1 MRVGA
6 RLIHNEWEFVLWA
19 PFRTK
24 LEIKVVSPVEMVIP
38 MEKDESGYW
47 TAKISGLPGGAKYYY
62 LIDGSMQRPDP
73 ASAFQPE
80 GVHGPSQLIDHQSF
94 QWHDRSWPGIP
105 LEEMIMYE
113 LHIGAFT
120 AEGTFEAVIPR
131 LDALRELGINALSI
145 MPVAQFPGERNWGYD
160 GAYPYAVQNSYGG
173 PEGLKKLVDACH
185 SRGMAVIFDV
195 VYNHLGPEGNY
206 LGDYG
211 PYFTDHYRTPWG
223 MAVNYDRAYSDH
235 VRNFFIENAL
245 YWFEFFHLDGLRL
258 DAVHAIFDMSATPF
272 LRELAERVGDYSR
285 EKGRKHYLIAESDL
299 NDTRVIR
306 PEELGGYGLDAQWC
320 DDFHHCL
327 HTLLT
332 GEKNGYYTDFGKM
345 RHMKKALQEGFVYS
359 GQYSSFR
366 MRKHGNSSQ
375 DRPANQFIVFSQN
388 HDQTGNRML
397 GERLTAL
404 VPFEALKLAAAAVV
418 FSPFIPLL
426 FMGEEYGETSPF
438 LYFVS
443 HSDPELIRAVR
454 EGRSNEFREFSWR
467 GKCPDPQSPETFTG
481 SRLKWDDRNQGT
493 HQTLLKF
500 YKHLIRLRR
509 EMPALSRLSKNNL
522 AVTNEREVLQMRRWH
537 EDGEVLCLFNYHP
550 AASRFS
556 SARFIRDGWEKALE
570 SSGEEWNGPGGSLPE
585 RIADSGQLTI
595 GPFGAALYTRVN
607 RS

>member
-1 MRVGA
+1 
-6 RLIHNEWEFVLWA
+6 
-19 PFRTK
+19 
-24 LEIKVVSPVEMVIP
+24 
-38 MEKDESGYW
+38 
-47 TAKISGLPGGAKYYY
+47 
-62 LIDGSMQRPDP
+62 
-73 ASAFQPE
+73 
-80 GVHGPSQLIDHQSF
+80 
-94 QWHDRSWPGIP
+94 
-105 LEEMIMYE
+105 
-113 LHIGAFT
+113 
-120 AEGTFEAVIPR
+120 
-131 LDALRELGINALSI
+131 
-145 MPVAQFPGERNWGYD
+145 
-160 GAYPYAVQNSYGG
+160 
-173 PEGLKKLVDACH
+173 
-185 SRGMAVIFDV
+185 
-195 VYNHLGPEGNY
+195 
-206 LGDYG
+206 
-211 PYFTDHYRTPWG
+211 
-223 MAVNYDRAYSDH
+223 
-235 VRNFFIENAL
+235 
-245 YWFEFFHLDGLRL
+245 
-258 DAVHAIFDMSATPF
+258 
-272 LRELAERVGDYSR
+272 
-285 EKGRKHYLIAESDL
+285 
-299 NDTRVIR
+299 
-306 PEELGGYGLDAQWC
+306 
-320 DDFHHCL
+320 
-327 HTLLT
+327 
-332 GEKNGYYTDFGKM
+332 
-345 RHMKKALQEGFVYS
+345 
-359 GQYSSFR
+359 
-366 MRKHGNSSQ
+366 
-375 DRPANQFIVFSQN
+375 
-388 HDQTGNRML
+388 ML

-404 VPFEALKLAAAAVV
+404 VPLEALKLAAAAVV

-454 EGRSNEFREFSWR
+454 EGRSTDFREFSWR